1 MSKIFKFGGASV
13 KSTEEIIN
21 LKNIVLTNEIGLSVI
36 VVSAIDKTTN
46 KLEEVYK
53 YFKSGDQKSALQ
65 KTRICIDTHYKIIE
79 GLSLENNNQ
88 FKKHFNSLTDELL
101 NFIGANKK
109 IDNEQCYSKIVSYGE
124 LWSTSIISYYLKA
137 EGINNQWLDARKV
150 IKTTGSFV
158 EGKVNWQASSKQI
171 KNSCSND
178 IISVTQ
184 GFIASNSNNE
194 VTTLGREGSDF
205 SAAIFA
211 WCLDSQEV
219 LIWKDVDG
227 LLNADPKWFKQTE
240 VLSSISFKEAV
251 ELSYLGASVIHPNTI
266 KPLQNKNINLRIKS
280 FLNPS
285 LSGTLISEIG
295 DNDGQIPSFIYKP
308 NQILISISTKDYS
321 YVFEE
326 HISEIFGIFSSHGF
340 KVHLMQN
347 SALSFSVCGIINS
360 HELSNLI
367 NVLQENY
374 KVRFN
379 EKVDLITVR
388 HYNNT
393 KLPDFLMSKEVILSQ
408 KTRNTLRFVLK
419 ND

>member
-1 MSKIFKFGGASV
+1 MSKIFKFGGASI
-13 KSTEEIIN
+13 KSTEAIIN

-53 YFKSGDQKSALQ
+53 YFISGDQKSALQ
-65 KTRICIDTHYKIIE
+65 KTRNCIDTHCKIIE
-79 GLSLENNNQ
+79 GLSLHNNNQ
-88 FKKHFNSLTDELL
+88 FKKHFNSLTGELL
-101 NFIGANKK
+101 NFIGTNKE
-109 IDNEQCYSKIVSYGE
+109 IDKEQCYSKIVSYGE
-124 LWSTSIISYYLKA
+124 LWSTSIISYYLIA

-150 IKTTGSFV
+150 IKTTGSFI
-158 EGKVNWQASSKQI
+158 EGKVNWQACSKQI

-184 GFIASNSNNE
+184 GFIASNSKNE

-211 WCLDSQEV
+211 WCLESQEV
-219 LIWKDVDG
+219 LIWKDVEG
-227 LLNADPKWFKQTE
+227 LLNADPKWFKDTE
-240 VLSSISFKEAV
+240 VLSRISFKEAI

-280 FLNPS
+280 FLNS
-285 LSGTLISEIG
+285 SCRGTLISKIG
-295 DNDGQIPSFIYKP
+295 DNDREIPSFIYKP
-308 NQILISISTKDYS
+308 NQILFSISTKDYS
-321 YVFEE
+321 YIFEE
-326 HISEIFGIFSSHGF
+326 HISEIFGIFSNHGF

-347 SALSFSVCGIINS
+347 SALSFSVCGTINNY
-360 HELSNLI
+360 ELSNLI

-379 EKVDLITVR
+379 EKVDLLTVR

-393 KLPDFLMSKEVILSQ
+393 KLPDFLISKEVILSQ
-408 KTRNTLRFVLK
+408 KTRNTLRFILK
-419 ND
+419 